1 MSQTSREIV
10 RRCLT
15 FDHPERVPI
24 DLWVLPWAQ
33 IHHPEETAKLLAD
46 YPSDLTGP
54 PVPFQPRRVRGDMFA
69 AGTFVDEWGCEF
81 INVQPGVIGEVKNPI
96 IADLADWE
104 KALPP
109 EELIPTGAA
118 RKAAIDE
125 INAFCRSTDKFVMAG
140 ACPRPWERYQFLR
153 GTENAMIDMMLG
165 EPGVD
170 ELLDRVNDFFTRQLE
185 FWAETEV
192 DALSFMDDWGSQHA
206 LLIPPA
212 IWRERFKPV
221 YRRFC
226 EIAREAGKF
235 IFMHSDGCIEEIYPD
250 LIEIGVSA
258 INSQLFCMDIDRVA
272 GMARGKITFWGE
284 IDRQHILNDPD
295 PEAGR
300 RAVRLL
306 REKLWMPEGGIFCEM
321 EIGPGAR
328 LDTVRAACE
337 EWMK

>member
-10 RRCLT
+10 TRCLT

-24 DLWVLPWAQ
+24 DLWVLPWARL
-33 IHHPEETAKLLAD
+33 HHPEETARLLAD
-46 YPSDLTGP
+46 YPADVACP
-54 PVPFQPRRVRGDMFA
+54 PVPFHARRERGDMFA
-69 AGTFVDEWGCEF
+69 AGSYVDEWGCEF
-81 INVQPGVIGEVKNPI
+81 INLQPGVIGEVKAPI
-96 IADLADWE
+96 IADLTDWE

-118 RKAAIDE
+118 RRAAIEE
-125 INAFCRSTDKFVMAG
+125 INAFCRSTDKFVTSG

-153 GTENAMIDMMLG
+153 GTENAMMDMMLR

-170 ELLDRVNDFFTRQLE
+170 ELLERVNNFFIRQME

-192 DALSFMDDWGSQHA
+192 DALNFMDDWGSQHS

-212 IWRERFKPV
+212 VWRETFKPV

-226 EIAREAGKF
+226 EIAEEAGKF

-272 GMARGKITFWGE
+272 AMARGKITFWGE
-284 IDRQHILNDPD
+284 LDRQHILNDPD

-306 REKLWMPEGGIFCEM
+306 REKLWLPEGGIFCQM
-321 EIGPGAR
+321 EIGPGAC
-328 LDTVRAACE
+328 LNTVRAACE
-337 EWMK
+337 EWLS

>member
-33 IHHPEETAKLLAD
+33 LHHPEETAQLLAD
-46 YPSDLTGP
+46 YPSDIAGAP
-54 PVPFQPRRVRGDMFA
+54 AIFQSPRIRGDMYA
-69 AGTFVDEWGCEF
+69 AGTYIDEWGCEF
-81 INVQPGVIGEVKNPI
+81 LNVQPGVIGEVKNPPV
-96 IADLADWE
+96 ADLAEWE
-104 KALPP
+104 EIRPP
-109 EELIPTGAA
+109 EELVPTGAA
-118 RKAAIDE
+118 RQAAIDT
-125 INAFCRSTDKFVMAG
+125 INSFCRTTDKFVLAG

-153 GTENAMIDMMLG
+153 GTENAMVDVMLR

-170 ELLDRVNDFFTRQLE
+170 ELLARVNDFFTRQME

-192 DALSFMDDWGSQHA
+192 DALSFMDDWGSQQA
-206 LLIPPA
+206 LLIPPTV
-212 IWRERFKPV
+212 WREIFKPV

-226 EIAREAGKF
+226 EIARDAGKF
-235 IFMHSDGCIEEIYPD
+235 IFMHSDGFIEEIYPD

-258 INSQLFCMDIDRVA
+258 INSQLFCMNLDHIA
-272 GMARGKITFWGE
+272 EMAPGKITFWGE
-284 IDRQHILNDPD
+284 IDRQHILVDPD
-295 PEAGR
+295 PAAGR

-306 REKLWMPEGGIFCEM
+306 REKLQLADGGIFCQM
-321 EIGPGAR
+321 EVGAGAC
-328 LDTVRAACE
+328 LQTVRAACE